1 MVDILMAGTITLSF
15 DGIPDRVITASNSK
29 LLEIAPIYGVVIEDY
44 DTTEEAL
51 VALQSNLAD
60 IIKFLYVEQ
69 KNRERPVVEIG
80 DDFE

>member
-1 MVDILMAGTITLSF
+1 MVDNIMAATITLSF

-29 LLEIAPIYGVVIEDY
+29 LQEIAPIYGVDTEDY

-51 VALQSNLAD
+51 TELQSVVAD
-60 IIKFLYVEQ
+60 LIKQPWTRQ
-69 KNRERPVVEIG
+69 KNRERPPVDVG

>member
-29 LLEIAPIYGVVIEDY
+29 LLEIAPIYGVVMEDY
-44 DTTEEAL
+44 DTPEEAL
-51 VALQSNLAD
+51 VVLQSSLAD
-60 IIKFLYVEQ
+60 IIKWLYVQQ
-69 KNRERPVVEIG
+69 KNSELAVVEIG